1 MPQFER
7 FIDNLIEMRSHYSQL
22 LQQSD
27 HTVNLAQDSL
37 SHINAL
43 LINELSGNQPFGENL
58 NQMRTHYQ
66 TIVEE
71 NDRVLASARVQ
82 LNHIYAMLTEQLILQ
97 QGENIVI
104 SLPASPVERLNLPL
118 LETNST
124 STETIPQPQSFPDQP
139 AVLFDSIPENEIH
152 SVTVEIPTTTDRVVE
167 DLKSVEDNTITPTT
181 ASNELASESIEVKQ
195 QTTPQAEDNLALEP
209 TQQAIKQLKRPLLLP
224 YQHLSKSEA
233 VEKLLTDEIG
243 NILHID
249 YIVRALYG
257 ELELAAF
264 KAEKSN
270 TYDVLSKGVRKGLW
284 DKVPDRAG
292 CYTSDLK
299 LAIGEPDTNQ
309 LTDSRQEI
317 SAIALAEAL
326 PPDYQGLKLTQ
337 AVEKVL
343 QENVGQ
349 GMNSEKVAQVLFG
362 EAKEDIFAAAKSK
375 IGKVLWSGANQGRW
389 QGVSGK
395 LGVYTVSGEK

>member
-27 HTVNLAQDSL
+27 RTVNLAQDSL

-43 LINELSGNQPFGENL
+43 LINNLSSNQPFKENL
-58 NQMRTHYQ
+58 NQMKSHYQ
-66 TIVEE
+66 SIVAE
-71 NDRVLASARVQ
+71 NDRVLDDARVQ
-82 LNHIYAMLTEQLILQ
+82 LNHINALLAEQLILRQ
-97 QGENIVI
+97 RENIAI
-104 SLPASPVERLNLPL
+104 SLPASPIEQLNLPL
-118 LETNST
+118 PEINST
-124 STETIPQPQSFPDQP
+124 EVIPQPQSFQDQP
-139 AVLFDSIPENEIH
+139 AVLCDFIPENEIH

-181 ASNELASESIEVKQ
+181 ASNEFASESIEVKQ
-195 QTTPQAEDNLALEP
+195 QTTPQAEDNFASEP

-270 TYDVLSKGVRKGLW
+270 SYDVLSKGVKNGLW

-343 QENVGQ
+343 TENAGQ
-349 GMNSEKVAQVLFG
+349 ALNSEKVAQVLFSAV
-362 EAKEDIFAAAKSK
+362 EEDIFTAAKNK

-389 QGVSGK
+389 QGVPGNV
-395 LGVYTVSGEK
+395 GVYTVSNGQ

>member
-71 NDRVLASARVQ
+71 NDRALSDARIQ
-82 LNHIYAMLTEQLILQ
+82 LNHINALLAEQLILQ

-118 LETNST
+118 PEINST
-124 STETIPQPQSFPDQP
+124 EAIPQPQSFQDQP

-152 SVTVEIPTTTDRVVE
+152 SVTVEIPATTDRVAE
-167 DLKSVEDNTITPTT
+167 DLKSVESATITQTT
-181 ASNELASESIEVKQ
+181 ASNDLASQSIEVKQ
-195 QTTPQAEDNLALEP
+195 QLTPQVEDNLALKP
-209 TQQAIKQLKRPLLLP
+209 TKQAIKQLKRPLLSP

-270 TYDVLSKGVRKGLW
+270 TYDVLSKGVKKGLW

-292 CYTSDLK
+292 CYTSNLK
-299 LAIGEPDTNQ
+299 LATGEPETNQ

-326 PPDYQGLKLTQ
+326 PPDYRGLKLTQ

-343 QENVGQ
+343 TENVGQ
-349 GMNSEKVAQVLFG
+349 AMNSEKVAQVLFS
-362 EAKEDIFAAAKSK
+362 EVESDIFTAAKNK

-389 QGVSGK
+389 QGVPGE
-395 LGVYTVSGEK
+395 LRVYTVSGEK

>member
-7 FIDNLIEMRSHYSQL
+7 FIDNLIEMRSHYSHL
-22 LQQSD
+22 LQQSA
-27 HTVNLAQDSL
+27 HTVNLAQNSL
-37 SHINAL
+37 SHIDAL
-43 LINELSGNQPFGENL
+43 LVNELSGSQSFAQNL
-58 NQMRTHYQ
+58 TQMRSHYQ
-66 TIVEE
+66 SIVEE
-71 NDRVLASARVQ
+71 NDRALSDARIQ
-82 LNHIYAMLTEQLILQ
+82 LNHINALLAEQLIIQ
-97 QGENIVI
+97 QRETFAI
-104 SLPASPVERLNLPL
+104 SLQSSPVEQLNLPL
-118 LETNST
+118 PEIH
-124 STETIPQPQSFPDQP
+124 STEAIPQPQSFPDQP
-139 AVLFDSIPENEIH
+139 AVLCDSIPENEIH